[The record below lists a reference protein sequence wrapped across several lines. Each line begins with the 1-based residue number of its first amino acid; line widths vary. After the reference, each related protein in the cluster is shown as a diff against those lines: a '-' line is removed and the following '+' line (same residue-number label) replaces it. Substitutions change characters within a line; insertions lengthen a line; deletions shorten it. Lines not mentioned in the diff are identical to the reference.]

1 MKKLTTYY
9 TNKNILFRDVKQ
21 ITPKEI
27 GSRKKIDIYAA
38 TSVDS
43 NFYAIFIVDSKSRFI
58 RKSANDLMEL
68 CEKLSSHLDHNFK
81 KKELLISSPLCSK
94 AKEYLKQNDWNVRID
109 FMWWILKREIN
120 FYEAR

>member
-9 TNKNILFRDVKQ
+9 TNKNILFKDIKQ
-21 ITPKEI
+21 VLPKELD
-27 GSRKKIDIYAA
+27 SRKKIDIYAA

-68 CEKLSSHLDHNFK
+68 CEKLASHLDHNFK

-94 AKEYLKQNDWNVRID
+94 AKEYLKQNDWSVRVD
-109 FMWWILKREIN
+109 FM
-120 FYEAR
+120 

>member
-81 KKELLISSPLCSK
+81 KKELLVSSPLCSK
-94 AKEYLKQNDWNVRID
+94 AKEYLKQNDWSVRVD
-109 FMWWILKREIN
+109 FM
-120 FYEAR
+120 

>member
-1 MKKLTTYY
+1 MKELTTYY
-9 TNKNILFRDVKQ
+9 TKKNILFKEIKQ
-21 ITPKEI
+21 IFPKELE
-27 GSRKKIDIYAA
+27 SRKKIDIYAA
-38 TSVDS
+38 TSIDS
-43 NFYAIFIVDSKSRFI
+43 KFYAIFILDSKSRFI

-109 FMWWILKREIN
+109 FM
-120 FYEAR
+120 

>member
-9 TNKNILFRDVKQ
+9 TNKNILFKDIKQ

-58 RKSANDLMEL
+58 RKNANDLMEL
-68 CEKLSSHLDHNFK
+68 CEKLSIHLDHNFK
-81 KKELLISSPLCSK
+81 KKELLVSSPLCSK
-94 AKEYLKQNDWNVRID
+94 AKEYLKQNDWSIRVD
-109 FMWWILKREIN
+109 FM
-120 FYEAR
+120 

>member
-1 MKKLTTYY
+1 LKKLTTYY

-27 GSRKKIDIYAA
+27 GSRKKLDIYAA

-68 CEKLSSHLDHNFK
+68 CEKLSSRLDHNFK
-81 KKELLISSPLCSK
+81 KKELLVSSPLCSK
-94 AKEYLKQNDWNVRID
+94 VKEYLKQNDWSIRVD
-109 FMWWILKREIN
+109 FM
-120 FYEAR
+120 